1 MQTGNNHLDSLLEQ
15 ITSALPGG
23 WQEMRGDLER
33 NLHAALRSA
42 LVKLDLVTR
51 EEFEIQREVLARTRA
66 KCDALA
72 AQVAELEKRVLEK

>member
-15 ITSALPGG
+15 ITAALPSG
-23 WQEMRGDLER
+23 WQDMKGDMER

-42 LVKLDLVTR
+42 LGKLELVTR

-72 AQVAELEKRVLEK
+72 TRVSELESHILKK